1 MLSRRAFLGSALS
14 ITALP
19 ALATPRRSLTA
30 GPSRHQIAP
39 ADYPDTAL
47 WTFNGTFPGEALRFA
62 QGERLDIRVKNDLPQ
77 ATSVHWHGL
86 RLPNAMDG
94 VPGLT
99 QPPIETGQSFDYA
112 FDLKDAGTYWY
123 HSHAQSVE
131 QVERGLYGPLIID
144 EPERPDVNHDLTLVL
159 DDIRLVQDASISED
173 FDNRHDG
180 SHAGRMGNLIL
191 TNGMMDARFD
201 VKRGERLRL
210 RLINAANARVFQLGL
225 QGLEGW
231 VVALD
236 GMPLQTPERP
246 GETFALAP
254 AQRMDLI
261 VDVVA
266 EDEAFLVQYDRSGG
280 YAQATFHISGRSEA
294 TRPAPDALPPN
305 EVHALEIDAARS
317 VPLRMEGGAMRGL
330 QSAVY
335 QGEDMGMRDLA
346 SRGMFWAFNGAVG
359 RQEAP
364 LIEAALGETV
374 RVPMINDT
382 AFPHAMHLHGHHFQ
396 EVTEAGM
403 GPLRD
408 TLLVNPGE
416 TREVAF
422 NAHNPGDWLFHCHML
437 SHHAAGMGTWIRVR
451 A

>member
-1 MLSRRAFLGSALS
+1 
-14 ITALP
+14 
-19 ALATPRRSLTA
+19 
-30 GPSRHQIAP
+30 
-39 ADYPDTAL
+39 
-47 WTFNGTFPGEALRFA
+47 
-62 QGERLDIRVKNDLPQ
+62 
-77 ATSVHWHGL
+77 
-86 RLPNAMDG
+86 MD
-94 VPGLT
+94 
-99 QPPIETGQSFDYA
+99 
-112 FDLKDAGTYWY
+112 
-123 HSHAQSVE
+123 
-131 QVERGLYGPLIID
+131 
-144 EPERPDVNHDLTLVL
+144 HDLTLVL
-159 DDIRLVQDASISED
+159 DDIRLVQDASVSAD

-191 TNGMMDARFD
+191 TNGSIDARYD

-225 QGLEGW
+225 HGLEGW

-266 EDEAFLVQYDRSGG
+266 EDEAFLVQFDRSGG
-280 YAQATFHISGRSEA
+280 YAQATFEVSGGSET
-294 TRPAPDALPPN
+294 TRAVPPALPPN
-305 EVHALEIDAARS
+305 KLHALDLAPARS
-317 VPLRMEGGAMRGL
+317 APIRMEGGAMRGL
-330 QSAVY
+330 QSARY
-335 QGEDMGMRDLA
+335 QGEEMGMRDLA

-364 LIEAALGETV
+364 LIEASLGETV

-396 EVTEAGM
+396 EVLETGF
-403 GPLRD
+403 GPMRD

>member
-1 MLSRRAFLGSALS
+1 MLSRRAFLGSAAS
-14 ITALP
+14 VAALP
-19 ALATPRRSLTA
+19 ALASPRRSLTVA
-30 GPSRHQIAP
+30 ASRHQLAP

-47 WTFNGTFPGEALRFA
+47 WTFNGRFPGEALRFT
-62 QGERLDIRVKNDLPQ
+62 QGDRLDIRVQNDLPQ

-99 QPPIETGQSFDYA
+99 QPPIGTGESFDYA
-112 FDLKDAGTYWY
+112 FDLTDAGTYWY

-131 QVERGLYGPLIID
+131 QVERGLYGPLVID
-144 EPERPDVNHDLTLVL
+144 EAAKPDVDHDLTLVL
-159 DDIRLVQDASISED
+159 DDIRLAQDASLSED
-173 FDNRHDG
+173 FDNRHDR
-180 SHAGRMGNLIL
+180 SHAGRLGNLIL
-191 TNGMMDARFD
+191 TNGLIDARLD
-201 VKRGERLRL
+201 VKRGDRLRL

-225 QGLEGW
+225 HGLDGW
-231 VVALD
+231 IVALD
-236 GMPLQTPERP
+236 GMPLTTPARP
-246 GETFALAP
+246 EETFALAP
-254 AQRMDLI
+254 AQRVDLM
-261 VDVVA
+261 VDVTA
-266 EDEAFLVQYDRSGG
+266 EEEAFLVQYDRSGG
-280 YAQATFHISGRSEA
+280 YAQATFDVTGGSET
-294 TRPAPDALPPN
+294 TRPAPAPLPPN
-305 EVHALEIDAARS
+305 TVHALELDTARS
-317 VPLRMEGGAMRGL
+317 APIRMEGGAMRGL

-335 QGEDMGMRDLA
+335 QGAEMGMRDLA
-346 SRGMFWAFNGAVG
+346 GRGMFWAFNGAVG

-364 LIEAALGETV
+364 LVEAALGETI

-396 EVTEAGM
+396 EVREAGL

-416 TREVAF
+416 RREVAF
-422 NAHNPGDWLFHCHML
+422 KAHNPGDWLFHCHML